1 MSPSFATASKEFR
14 NSVVLLSEMDM
25 RGTSMLLLA
34 CLWPDLGQAQWQWQS
49 RSEPA
54 RVFAGA
60 AREIPVSWHNPGSH
74 SLAADLRWRLYQ
86 TSTSLAAPFDE
97 QAWKHIELPAGQTI
111 AETAAVNFPSVRAE
125 TTFLV
130 QWLAETNRVLGT
142 SEVLV
147 YPTNLLAELALVFSP
162 SNTLG
167 VLDLDNLLKPSL
179 RSNGVAFVDLGNRS
193 LDEFSGTLAIV
204 GPFPSHGSM
213 RVGLAVSIR
222 KLAQRGVA
230 VVWFLPP
237 PGPRDPLVPSFYVVP
252 AGQAA
257 VLVAQDSLVAG
268 FADDPQAQLNLIQ
281 LCQRA
286 LNPAPWSLPNPVPQ
300 P

>member
-1 MSPSFATASKEFR
+1 
-14 NSVVLLSEMDM
+14 
-25 RGTSMLLLA
+25 MLLLA
-34 CLWPDLGQAQWQWQS
+34 CLWPGLGQAQWQWQPGP
-49 RSEPA
+49 EPA
-54 RVFAGA
+54 RVFAGE
-60 AREIPVSWHNPGSH
+60 AREIPVSWHNPGSQ
-74 SLAADLRWRLYQ
+74 SLSADLRCRLYQ
-86 TSTSLAAPFDE
+86 TSTSLAVPFDE

-111 AETAAVNFPSVRAE
+111 AEIAAVKFPSVRAE

-130 QWLAETNRVLGT
+130 QWLAETNRVVGT

-147 YPTNLLAELALVFSP
+147 YPTNLLAELALLLNP

-179 RSNGVAFVDLGNRS
+179 RRNGVAFVDLGNRS

-204 GPFPSHGSM
+204 GPSPARTRM
-213 RVGLAVSIR
+213 RGDLAVSVR

-237 PGPRDPLVPSFYVVP
+237 PGTRDPLAPSFYVVP
-252 AGQAA
+252 AGLGA

-286 LNPAPWSLPNPVPQ
+286 LNPAPWSLPNPVSQ